1 MLTRTARGA
10 LNVTDWATGQEN
22 VLPPGI
28 AHEALIAEPLS
39 PQDIHTAPTDPL
51 SEPTVNPVQSSNVF
65 DDEVADIAQV
75 HCDSELFE
83 FELSTSSPSVNVKGN
98 LRRNFDFWKRIGT
111 PSFILNVIDRGY
123 LLPFISFPEPAVFKN
138 NRSSLSHADFVEGA
152 IRDLVETG
160 RVLHTKVPPR
170 VVNPLSVSVQPNG
183 KKRLILDLRYVNK
196 FLRKMH
202 VKYEDWKT
210 AMSYFA
216 RGAYMFSF
224 DLKSGY
230 HHVEIFEGHQTYLGF
245 SWKHSNSNQV
255 KFYVFT
261 VLPFGLSSAPHV
273 FTKILKPLEKH
284 WRYQGICLAVFLDD
298 GWGIEKDSEV
308 CGVVANAVRA
318 DLFKAG
324 FVTNEDKSVWI
335 PCQRLDWLGITWD
348 SARGTIEIVD
358 RRVVKITN
366 TIDSIIASDFVLS
379 ARRLASFTGQII
391 STAPVSGNISRI
403 MTRHCIMS
411 TLSAQHWDS
420 EVKMD
425 SYCIEELYFWKNNL
439 NSIKVRDCFLFNKP
453 QRFVYSDASATGC
466 GSVITLNEDCVC
478 HKLWEP
484 SECSMSSTWRELAA
498 IVFALESF
506 VPILEG
512 SLVKWFTDSQT
523 AARIIEVGSMKLD
536 LHRLAIK
543 IFQFC
548 AEHSIRLEV
557 QWIPRTEN
565 EKADYISRLVDF
577 DDWQITHDLFQS
589 LEQLWGPHTVDCFAN
604 YYTAKLP
611 RFFSRFWNP
620 GASGIDFFAQDLSSE
635 NCLVVPPVTLVA
647 RVIHYLSLQKAM
659 ATLVVPLWPSSS
671 FWPLLTSKYRSFIK
685 GCFRLNASQALAL
698 GRNLSSFL
706 GSPRFTGEIVALR
719 FEFL

>member
-10 LNVTDWATGQEN
+10 LNVTDLATGQEN
-22 VLPPGI
+22 VLPPGM
-28 AHEALIAEPLS
+28 AHEALIAEPFS
-39 PQDIHTAPTDPL
+39 PQDIHTVPTDPL

-65 DDEVADIAQV
+65 DDDVADIAQV
-75 HCDSELFE
+75 HCDSALFE
-83 FELSTSSPSVNVKGN
+83 FELSTSSPGVNVKGN
-98 LRRNFDFWKRIGT
+98 LRKNFDFWKRIGT
-111 PSFILNVIDRGY
+111 PSFVLNVIERGY
-123 LLPFISFPEPAVFKN
+123 LLPFVSFPEPTVFKN
-138 NRSSLSHADFVEGA
+138 NRSSLSHADFVEDA
-152 IRDLVETG
+152 IRDLVESG
-160 RVLHTKVPPR
+160 RVLHTEVPPR
-170 VVNPLSVSVQPNG
+170 VVNPLSVSVQANG

-196 FLRKMH
+196 FLHKMH

-284 WRYQGICLAVFLDD
+284 WKYQGICLAVFLDD
-298 GWGIEKDSEV
+298 GWGIEKDSQV

-324 FVTNEDKSVWI
+324 FVTNEDTSVWI

-358 RRVVKITN
+358 GRAVKIMN

-379 ARRLASFTGQII
+379 ARRLASFTVQII

-425 SYCIEELYFWKNNL
+425 SYCVEELYFWKNNL

-453 QRFVYSDASATGC
+453 QRFAYSDASATGC

-498 IVFALESF
+498 IDFALESF
-506 VPILEG
+506 APILEG

-523 AARIIEVGSMKLD
+523 AARIVEVGSMKLD

-548 AEHSIRLEV
+548 AERSIRLEV

-565 EKADYISRLVDF
+565 ETIGKSRMISFKVWNSYGARIQLTVSLI
-577 DDWQITHDLFQS
+577 ITQQS
-589 LEQLWGPHTVDCFAN
+589 SLDSFRVFGIRVRQGSTS
-604 YYTAKLP
+604 LP
-611 RFFSRFWNP
+611 K
-620 GASGIDFFAQDLSSE
+620 I
-635 NCLVVPPVTLVA
+635 
-647 RVIHYLSLQKAM
+647 
-659 ATLVVPLWPSSS
+659 
-671 FWPLLTSKYRSFIK
+671 
-685 GCFRLNASQALAL
+685 
-698 GRNLSSFL
+698 
-706 GSPRFTGEIVALR
+706 
-719 FEFL
+719 